1 MNNPAQQPAPAPAAG
16 QYLEVPGARLYYETI
31 GTGPVLLLIPGANGD
46 ATIFG
51 PIKRFLA
58 GGYTVATYDRRGY
71 SRSELV
77 GPQELAHKREADADD
92 AQRLLAHLSPDPATV
107 FGTSSGAIV
116 ALTLLER
123 HPGAARMVAAHE
135 PPLLQ
140 VLPDAGDFEH
150 FYADLQATYAQE
162 GMKAVMQKFAARLV
176 SKADAPLM
184 QRERDAA
191 ALKNGVFWFEN
202 EASAYP
208 RARFDLAAL
217 AGHADRLVLLGGQES
232 QGTMP
237 YEAVR
242 ALAAQLRQ
250 PVLELPGGH
259 VSGYV
264 LHPAAFAQGLL
275 AALAEKQA

>member
-1 MNNPAQQPAPAPAAG
+1 MDDIQKPAGAPANSNF
-16 QYLEVPGARLYYETI
+16 LDVPGARLYYETL
-31 GTGPVLLLIPGANGD
+31 GAGPLLLLIPGANGG
-46 ATIFG
+46 ANIFM

-58 GGYTVATYDRRGY
+58 GQYTVVTYDRRGY

-77 GPQELAHKREADADD
+77 GPQDLAHKREADADD
-92 AQRLLAHLSPDPATV
+92 AQHLLAHLSLEPATV

-116 ALTLLER
+116 ALTLLAR
-123 HPGAARMVAAHE
+123 HPAAVRTVVAHE

-150 FYADLQATYAQE
+150 FYADLQATYKQE

-191 ALKNGVFWFEN
+191 ALKNSVFWFEN

-208 RARFDLAAL
+208 QAHFDLAQL
-217 AGHADRLVLLGGQES
+217 ASHADRLLPVGGQES
-232 QGTMP
+232 HGTMP
-237 YEAVR
+237 YEAIQ
-242 ALAAQLRQ
+242 ALAAQLHR
-250 PVLELPGGH
+250 PLLELPGGH

-264 LHPAAFAQGLL
+264 LRPAKFAQGLL
-275 AALAEKQA
+275 AALAEPSH

>member
-1 MNNPAQQPAPAPAAG
+1 MENHPNPPVVSGANNF
-16 QYLEVPGARLYYETI
+16 LDVPGARLYHETI
-31 GTGPVLLLIPGANGD
+31 GDGPLLLLIPGANGD
-46 ATIFG
+46 ANIFM

-58 GGYTVATYDRRGY
+58 AQYTVVTYDRRGY

-77 GPQELAHKREADADD
+77 GAQDLALKREADADD
-92 AQRLLAHLSPDPATV
+92 AQLLLAHLSDQPATV

-116 ALTLLER
+116 ALTLLAR
-123 HPGAARMVAAHE
+123 HPAAVRTVVAHE

-140 VLPDAGDFEH
+140 VLPESADFAH
-150 FYADLQATYAQE
+150 FYADLQVTYRQE

-191 ALKNGVFWFEN
+191 AMKNSVFWFEN

-208 RARFDLAAL
+208 QAHFDLAQL
-217 AGHADRLVLLGGQES
+217 TFHADRLLPVGGQES
-232 QGTMP
+232 HGTMP
-237 YEAVR
+237 YEAIQ
-242 ALAAQLRQ
+242 ALAAQLHR
-250 PVLELPGGH
+250 PLLELPGGH

-264 LHPAAFAQGLL
+264 LHPAEFAQGLL
-275 AALAEKQA
+275 AALDGQDQ